1 MGNVFNLEIL
11 ATDHPFYS
19 GECEELVFPTVD
31 GLAGLLPNHEPM
43 VTILVAGEIKF
54 RVNGVW
60 KYAAV
65 SDGYIEMVD
74 NNVTVLADSVELP
87 EEIDRKRAEAAKMR
101 AEERLKQKESLQ
113 EFYHT
118 QAALN
123 RAMNR
128 LKVSS
133 RHFKN

>member
-1 MGNVFNLEIL
+1 M
-11 ATDHPFYS
+11 
-19 GECEELVFPTVD
+19 VFPTLD
-31 GLAGLLPNHEPM
+31 GLVGILPNHEPM

-54 RVNGVW
+54 SVNGQWRYV
-60 KYAAV
+60 AV
-65 SDGYIEMVD
+65 SDGYIEMAD
-74 NNVTVLADSVELP
+74 NKVTVLADSVELP
-87 EEIDRKRAEAAKMR
+87 EEIDIKRAQAAKQR
-101 AEERLKQKESLQ
+101 AEERLRQKESIR

-133 RHFKN
+133 KHFKE